1 MIKVQAIIKAVIFS
15 SIILLVTILFLPILK
30 HTEKNMV
37 SALANTNLN
46 A

>member
-30 HTEKNMV
+30 HTEKKHGIC
-37 SALANTNLN
+37 SC
-46 A
+46 